1 MGLRFELE
9 RDWHIYW
16 QNPGDSG
23 GPPTV
28 LWQPVAGV
36 TVGEFEW
43 PVPERIPLGPL
54 MNYGYTNEVVLP
66 FRVKV
71 TGPVAAGTRIEGQVR
86 WMICHD
92 VCIPGQAR
100 LGMTL
105 PLGAEERGKVAA
117 WKAQIGAARASVPQ
131 PAPATW
137 RSSATSA
144 GQDFVLTVRK
154 DRPATSA
161 SFFPLETSQI
171 NDSAPQEA
179 KATGRELVIR
189 LRKSDQLTGD
199 PRALRGVLVLAS
211 GEAYV
216 VTAPLGA
223 TGARPAPRR
232 GTTGRAGSARH

>member
-9 RDWHIYW
+9 RDWHVYW
-16 QNPGDSG
+16 VNPGDSG
-23 GPPTV
+23 APPTV
-28 LWQPVAGV
+28 LWQPTAGV
-36 TVGEFEW
+36 TIGEFEW

-71 TGPVAAGTRIEGQVR
+71 TGPVAAGTRIEGQVK

-117 WKAQIGAARASVPQ
+117 WKPQIDAARASVPT

-137 RSSATSA
+137 RSAATSA

-161 SFFPLETSQI
+161 SFFPLEISQI

-179 KATGRELVIR
+179 KAAGRELTIR
-189 LRKSDQLTGD
+189 LRKSDQLTGN

-211 GEAYV
+211 GGAYV

-223 TGARPAPRR
+223 GTARP
-232 GTTGRAGSARH
+232 